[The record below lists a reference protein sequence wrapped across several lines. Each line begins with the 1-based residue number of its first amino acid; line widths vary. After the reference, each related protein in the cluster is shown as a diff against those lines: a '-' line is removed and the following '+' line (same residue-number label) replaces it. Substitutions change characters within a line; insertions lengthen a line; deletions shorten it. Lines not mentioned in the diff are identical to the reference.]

1 MERDARA
8 SRMPDSIGV
17 QPFLGALYEHAL
29 VSVADRDG
37 RILYVSEPLLALSG
51 YTLPELLGTQQC
63 FLGDGALSDDGASEM
78 SAALRAGH
86 AWQGVHAGRRKNGE
100 PFWLQATL
108 LPLPNDAGL
117 HDRSVMLATDV
128 TARERQRLALEALV
142 NPAVDAG
149 LFTGLARTVAEG
161 LGCRGAGI
169 GRLID
174 DGRQVAMLGFWLDG
188 APYPDFTYEVLGTP
202 CERCLCDHVPVTVFT
217 DAVATRFPAD
227 TMLADLG
234 IESYRGAALRAPDG
248 REIGVLFAIDA
259 LPCDD
264 DPNDRAFLKIA
275 AKRAADELLRAAA
288 EDRLR
293 LGEARMRFALE
304 AAQLGLQEWDF
315 DTGEV
320 SCNDRWAELR
330 GYQPGELLPTIDN
343 WSSRVHPDDVP
354 RNAQLIG
361 DMLDGRTHG
370 FQIELRTATK
380 DGDWRWVDFSVRV
393 IERHSD
399 GRARRAIGIHRD
411 IHERVLAE
419 RELRENQQWL
429 QLVID
434 ATGLGIWDWNPVTDG
449 ITYNERCASMLGY
462 TLDEL
467 PQTCRGWTA
476 LNHPTD
482 QPEALRQFRRHV
494 RDGELS
500 RLHVEIRCRA
510 KSGEWVWVLSDGR
523 VIERDAQ
530 GRALRAVGI
539 HQDISQL
546 KKAESAL
553 RESEARLRT
562 IIEHSPIGIFLC
574 DAEGGVIFRNQTFA
588 AVHGTDCVDDYGH
601 GWLRYVHPDDLARVQ
616 AAWRAFQQRPTGLYD
631 IVWRAMTPA
640 RGVRSLRVRAAP
652 ICENGTI
659 LGFAGTV
666 EDITEQRA
674 TELRETQ
681 LQQQLQ
687 QAQKMEAIGQLT
699 GGIAHDFNN
708 SLATILGFASLG
720 QARCAPGEVKMRQYL
735 AAILQAGEHARDLVE
750 KMLAFSR
757 STPSDHVRSIS
768 AQPLLAEAKRMLQ
781 AVIPTTIQI
790 DTVIDSDVPAVQIDG
805 TAFNQLIFNLVL
817 NARDAISGHGHI
829 RVSLTGPQAVD
840 ALCTACRSSF
850 QGEFVELV
858 VADDGSGI
866 AAEHLPRVFDPFFS
880 TKEVGKG
887 TGMGLSVLHGIVHR
901 VGGHVIVVS
910 EPGAGTTVRVLLRLG
925 TEPGAAPEPLDP
937 ADAAYAAARNATILV
952 VDDNPSVANFM
963 RELIETAGYRAVV
976 FNDAAEALSWLESAG
991 ARVDAIVSDQTMP
1004 GLTGLELV
1012 SALRERFPTLPA
1024 ILCTGLIDRID
1035 PDLARAAGVRR
1046 VFLKPVPTAE
1056 LLAEIASCVTI
1067 APL

>member
-1 MERDARA
+1 
-8 SRMPDSIGV
+8 MPDSTGL
-17 QPFLGALYEHAL
+17 QSFLGALYEHAL
-29 VSVADRDG
+29 VSVADREG
-37 RILYVSEPLLALSG
+37 RIVYVSEPLLRLSG
-51 YTLPELLGTQQC
+51 Y
-63 FLGDGALSDDGASEM
+63 ALSDLIGTDHCILGAGAQSADRMSEM
-78 SAALRAGH
+78 YATLRAGH
-86 AWQGVHAGRRKNGE
+86 AWQGVFPSHRQNGQ

-108 LPLPNDAGL
+108 LPLTNEAGQ
-117 HDRSVMLATDV
+117 HDRSVMIATDV

-142 NPAVDAG
+142 NPAADIG
-149 LFTGLARTVAEG
+149 LFPGLARIVAEG

-169 GRLID
+169 GRLVNG
-174 DGRQVAMLGFWLDG
+174 GRQVEMLGFWLDG
-188 APYPDFTYEVLGTP
+188 AVRGDFSYDVSGTP
-202 CERCLCDHVPVTVFT
+202 CERCLCDHVPVTVIT
-217 DAVATRFPAD
+217 DMVATRFPHD

-248 REIGVLFAIDA
+248 REIGVLFALDH
-259 LPCDD
+259 LPCND
-264 DPNDRAFLKIA
+264 DPNDRAFLQIA
-275 AKRAADELLRAAA
+275 AQRAADEVLRASA
-288 EDRLR
+288 EERLR

-304 AAQLGLQEWDF
+304 AAELGLQEWDF

-354 RNAQLIG
+354 RNTQLIA
-361 DMLDGRTHG
+361 DMLDGRIHG
-370 FQIELRTATK
+370 FQVELRTATK
-380 DGDWRWVDFSVRV
+380 DGGWRWIDTRVRV
-393 IERHSD
+393 IERRPD

-419 RELRENQQWL
+419 RHLRENQQWL

-434 ATGLGIWDWNPVTDG
+434 ATDLGIWDWNPSTDV

-467 PQTCRGWTA
+467 PPTCRGWTA
-476 LNHPTD
+476 LNHPDD
-482 QPEALRQFRRHV
+482 QPEALRQFRLHV
-494 RDGELS
+494 IRNEIP
-500 RLHVEIRCRA
+500 RLHVELRCRA

-523 VIERDAQ
+523 VIERDGE
-530 GRALRAVGI
+530 GRAVRAVGI

-546 KKAESAL
+546 KKAEAAL

-562 IIEHSPIGIFLC
+562 IVENSPIGIFLC
-574 DAEGGVIFRNQTFA
+574 DADGGVIFRNQTFA
-588 AVHGTDCVDDYGH
+588 AVHATDCVDDYGH
-601 GWLRYVHPDDLARVQ
+601 GWQRYVHPDDLPHVQ
-616 AAWRAFQQRPTGLYD
+616 TAWREFQQQPTGLYD
-631 IVWRAMTPA
+631 VVWRAITPV
-640 RGVRSLRVRAAP
+640 RGIRTVRVRAAAVR
-652 ICENGTI
+652 ENGVV

-666 EDITEQRA
+666 EDITEQREA
-674 TELRETQ
+674 ELREQQ

-708 SLATILGFASLG
+708 SLATILGFAALA
-720 QARCAPGEVKMRQYL
+720 QARCAPAEVKLRQYL
-735 AAILQAGEHARDLVE
+735 AAIVQAGDHARDLVE

-757 STPSDHVRSIS
+757 SAPDNEVRTIN

-790 DTVIDSDVPAVQIDG
+790 DTVIDGDVPAVQIDG
-805 TAFNQLIFNLVL
+805 TALHQLVFNLVL

-829 RVSLTGPQAVD
+829 RVSLTGPHAVS

-850 QGEFVELV
+850 AGQYVELI
-858 VADDGSGI
+858 VADDGCGI
-866 AAEHLPRVFDPFFS
+866 PAAHLHRVFDPFFS

-901 VGGHVIVVS
+901 VGGHVVIAS
-910 EPGAGTTVRVLLRLG
+910 DPESGTAVRVLLL
-925 TEPGAAPEPLDP
+925 PGADP
-937 ADAAYAAARNATILV
+937 AAAPNAGGAADASTTAPRDATILV

-963 RELIETAGYRAVV
+963 RELLDGAGYRTVV
-976 FNDAAEALSWLESAG
+976 FNDAAEALSWLESGTAMP
-991 ARVDAIVSDQTMP
+991 DAIVSDQTMP

-1012 SALRERFPTLPA
+1012 SALRVRFPALPA
-1024 ILCTGLIDRID
+1024 ILCTGLSDRID
-1035 PDLARAAGVRR
+1035 PALAREAGVRR
-1046 VFLKPVPTAE
+1046 IFLKPVPTAE
-1056 LLAEIASCVTI
+1056 LLAELASCVAT
-1067 APL
+1067 AAK